1 MPQLTFKMILFET
14 STSVFE
20 LLWDIAL
27 TLFILRI
34 SFVYFILS
42 FASGCLI
49 AYFRLSQLQPINH
62 LTQPQSELY
71 TLPLWLL
78 IFTLWARWVVVAYEI
93 PRVRGFRIAIG
104 FVALAFMLIAELA
117 GGVFLY
123 ERGLAPWIWETDPTV
138 AAAGGVVLLLFGL
151 MPAILMCV
159 EKETDEM
166 GEVREKKTSHG
177 HEGKSVKDAVYV
189 PIDQMRYCVET
200 DFCVDRWLR

>member
-1 MPQLTFKMILFET
+1 MILFET

-27 TLFILRI
+27 ALFILRI

-42 FASGCLI
+42 FTSGCLI
-49 AYFRLSQLQPINH
+49 AYFRFSTLQPINH

-78 IFTLWARWVVVAYEI
+78 MFTLWARWVVVAYEV
-93 PRVRGFRIAIG
+93 PRVRGFRVAIG
-104 FVALAFMLIAELA
+104 LVALGFMLIAELA

-123 ERGLAPWIWETDPTV
+123 ERGLTEWIWETDPT
-138 AAAGGVVLLLFGL
+138 AATAGGITLLLFGL
-151 MPAILMCV
+151 MPALLMCV

-166 GEVREKKTSHG
+166 GEVRTSHG
-177 HEGKSVKDAVYV
+177 HEGKSVKDAVPV
-189 PIDQMRYCVET
+189 VALSEKEKKTNWESR
-200 DFCVDRWLR
+200 R